1 MTQGKVRI
9 ASKIRPEFEAEAI
22 RYEDSK
28 EGIADV
34 MRFLNT
40 TGVKLYGTPPRVVI
54 GYGNKEIEPGQWLV
68 KDDSV
73 SVNAV
78 FWVWDDTELTA
89 CFNILPE

>member
-1 MTQGKVRI
+1 MPTVRI
-9 ASKIRPEFEAEAI
+9 ASRIRPEVEAEAI

-40 TGVKLYGTPPRVVI
+40 TGVRLYGTPPRLVI

-68 KDDSV
+68 KDD
-73 SVNAV
+73 NAV
-78 FWVWDDTELTA
+78 FWVWDDMELNA
-89 CFNILPE
+89 CFRILPE